1 MKRFILA
8 ASVTVVALLLPLRA
22 AAQPVHADSPKATL
36 IVVNEVVVGTATL
49 LPGEYKIQC
58 KTIEGKTFLVV
69 VSTEN
74 GREVARVACVR
85 EAFDG
90 KVPDTTY
97 GTAPGAAGKRT
108 LTWVRIK
115 GETSQHKV
123 MVP

>member
-8 ASVTVVALLLPLRA
+8 ASVAVVALLLPLRA
-22 AAQPVHADSPKATL
+22 AAQPAHADSPKARLT
-36 IVVNEVVVGTATL
+36 VVNELVIGTATL
-49 LPGEYKIQC
+49 QPGEYKVQC

-69 VSTEN
+69 ISTET
-74 GREVARVACVR
+74 GKEVARVACVR

-97 GTAPGAAGKRT
+97 GTTPDPAGKRT

-123 MVP
+123 VAP

>member
-8 ASVTVVALLLPLRA
+8 ASVALVALLLPLRA
-22 AAQPVHADSPKATL
+22 AAQPTHADSPKVSLTVA
-36 IVVNEVVVGTATL
+36 NELAVGTATL
-49 LPGEYKIQC
+49 QPGEYKIQC

-69 VSTEN
+69 VSTET
-74 GREVARVACVR
+74 GKEVARVACVQ

-97 GTAPGAAGKRT
+97 GTKTEGGKRT

-123 MVP
+123 VAP

>member
-8 ASVTVVALLLPLRA
+8 ASVAVVALLLPLRA
-22 AAQPVHADSPKATL
+22 AAQPAHADSPKATL
-36 IVVNEVVVGTATL
+36 IVANELVVGTATL

-69 VSTEN
+69 VFTET

-97 GTAPGAAGKRT
+97 GTTPDPAGKRT

-123 MVP
+123 VAP

>member
-8 ASVTVVALLLPLRA
+8 ASVAVAALLLPLRA

-36 IVVNEVVVGTATL
+36 IVVNELVIGTATL
-49 LPGEYKIQC
+49 QPGEYKIQC

-69 VSTEN
+69 VSTET
-74 GREVARVACVR
+74 GKEVARVACVQ

-90 KVPDTTY
+90 KVTETTY
-97 GTAPGAAGKRT
+97 GTKSDGGKRT

-115 GETSQHKV
+115 GETSQHTV
-123 MVP
+123 AVP

>member
-8 ASVTVVALLLPLRA
+8 AAAVVAVLLLPVRA
-22 AAQPVHADSPKATL
+22 AAQPAHADSPKATL
-36 IVVNEVVVGTATL
+36 IVANELVVGTATV

-58 KTIEGKTFLVV
+58 KTIEGKTFLVI
-69 VSTEN
+69 VSTET
-74 GREVARVACVR
+74 GKEVARVACVR
-85 EAFDG
+85 EAFEG

-97 GTAPGAAGKRT
+97 GTTQGTAGKRM

-123 MVP
+123 VAP

>member
-8 ASVTVVALLLPLRA
+8 ASVALVALLLPLRA
-22 AAQPVHADSPKATL
+22 AAQPAHADSPKAALT
-36 IVVNEVVVGTATL
+36 VANELAVGTATL
-49 LPGEYKIQC
+49 QPGEYKIQC

-69 VSTEN
+69 VSTET
-74 GREVARVACVR
+74 GKEVARVACVQ

-97 GTAPGAAGKRT
+97 GTKTEGGKRT

-123 MVP
+123 VAP